1 MRPVAA
7 AAAILSVCL
16 LGGITTY
23 AAIKYL
29 TPSEIASE
37 VFENG
42 YLAEAFEEANAI
54 QINEQ
59 MAGDGYLFTLLG
71 ITSGKG
77 LNGYLDADEEK
88 LLESESYAVLAIE
101 KLDGTPMPAISDAE
115 YDLGK
120 FLISPLLGDQN
131 PWEVNI
137 YSLDGFATEFVKDGI
152 TYRIISCKDL
162 NMFADRG
169 VYLAI
174 CHNLSG
180 LREGYL
186 VDKDKCTISRNAD
199 YDELN
204 VLFKLPLDVKEADH
218 EEATQILD
226 EILNPKVDESSDNDE
241 EFVGTLSTPQNLEE
255 WMKLLDMGMP
265 SNDII
270 RRCHIVSGTEQ
281 TVSADETGG
290 YKYYLEEDMLS
301 SYIDAAF
308 IDKSGDWQIT
318 GYGCDDTLDSLEISM
333 YRYNAD
339 GTVTFALFTPNE
351 E

>member
-1 MRPVAA
+1 MGKFDNMDFILKEALKPDYEPTDELNQKILRHIKEDKMMQKRKRKYVKKMSPVAA
-7 AAAILSVCL
+7 AAAILSICL

-29 TPSEIASE
+29 TPSEAASE

-54 QINEQ
+54 QMNEQ
-59 MAGDGYLFTLLG
+59 MTGDGYLFTLLG

-77 LNGYLDADEEK
+77 LNGYLDANEE
-88 LLESESYAVLAIE
+88 
-101 KLDGTPMPAISDAE
+101 
-115 YDLGK
+115 
-120 FLISPLLGDQN
+120 
-131 PWEVNI
+131 
-137 YSLDGFATEFVKDGI
+137 
-152 TYRIISCKDL
+152 
-162 NMFADRG
+162 
-169 VYLAI
+169 
-174 CHNLSG
+174 
-180 LREGYL
+180 
-186 VDKDKCTISRNAD
+186 
-199 YDELN
+199 
-204 VLFKLPLDVKEADH
+204 
-218 EEATQILD
+218 
-226 EILNPKVDESSDNDE
+226 
-241 EFVGTLSTPQNLEE
+241 
-255 WMKLLDMGMP
+255 KLLDMGMP

-339 GTVTFALFTPNE
+339 GTITFALFTPNE